1 MNEALCSQTAPEGG
15 LHNTEPNMKLI
26 IVIIFFLLIGKNIAF
41 IYMSINLSVNWLTS
55 QLYKWSRR
63 ICVGIAIIT
72 IFLSLSCAHRELSFI
87 FSYENDARQPIIIFN
102 DLIVVCFFK
111 FDPLARKCGEK

>member
-41 IYMSINLSVNWLTS
+41 IYMSINLSVN
-55 QLYKWSRR
+55 
-63 ICVGIAIIT
+63 
-72 IFLSLSCAHRELSFI
+72 
-87 FSYENDARQPIIIFN
+87 
-102 DLIVVCFFK
+102 
-111 FDPLARKCGEK
+111 